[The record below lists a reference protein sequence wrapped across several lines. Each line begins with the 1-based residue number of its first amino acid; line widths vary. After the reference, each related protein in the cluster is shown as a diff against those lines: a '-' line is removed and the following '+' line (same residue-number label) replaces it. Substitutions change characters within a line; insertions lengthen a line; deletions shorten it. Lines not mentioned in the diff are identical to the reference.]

1 MPLNDLTY
9 GAGRV
14 PDLDVTWA
22 QIVTTQYLD
31 EDQPRIP
38 VPLGGGRLLVS
49 RRYLRRIQGAL
60 SDYQDTPA
68 DVASEPGAPV
78 WRDGPPPRTEPG
90 KPVYVW
96 REGCDTPVLVM
107 YSEGTRRSSMIWL
120 PPTNRETGRYEP
132 WGDARW
138 APIPR
143 PDHNPKS

>member
-9 GAGRV
+9 GPGRV
-14 PDLDVTWA
+14 LDLDVTWV

-49 RRYLRRIQGAL
+49 RRYLERIQGAL
-60 SDYQDTPA
+60 LDIPVDL
-68 DVASEPGAPV
+68 DSEP
-78 WRDGPPPRTEPG
+78 WLDGPPPRTEPG

-96 REGCDTPVLVM
+96 REGCEVPVSVM
-107 YSEGTRRSSMIWL
+107 YSEGGRGRPPGMVWL

>member
-9 GAGRV
+9 GPGHAL
-14 PDLDVTWA
+14 DLDVA
-22 QIVTTQYLD
+22 QVQIVTTRYLD

-49 RRYLRRIQGAL
+49 RRYLERIQGTLLDIPVGLA
-60 SDYQDTPA
+60 SD
-68 DVASEPGAPV
+68 PGATI

-96 REGCDTPVLVM
+96 REGCPSPVSVM
-107 YSEGTRRSSMIWL
+107 YSEGERGRPPGMVWL
-120 PPTNRETGRYEP
+120 KPGDHAAYGYKP

-143 PDHNPKS
+143 PA